1 MPGLPAAIFRS
12 PLPPSMSSS
21 SPPMRVAKFGGTSVG
36 SPERIRAVARLVV
49 AEREAHPDA
58 RLAVV
63 SSAMGGV
70 TDRLLAALRAA
81 EARTGEHRA
90 ILDELRQRHAEALTE
105 LAGEGDREAIGEALD
120 VVFGETEEL
129 LQGVA
134 LLREATPRA
143 ADAVASAGERLSVLL
158 VAAALRAEGLGAVAL
173 DARAFVR
180 TDDAFGEAAVDFE
193 ASHPLIREAFGA
205 IPEGTVAVV
214 TGFLGATE
222 DGVTTTL
229 GRSGSDYTATI
240 LGAALDAEE
249 VVIWTDVDGVLSA
262 DPRIV
267 PEAFTLPHLSY
278 REAGELAHFG
288 AKVLHPHT
296 MRPLEK
302 AGIPL
307 RIKNTLAP
315 EGEGTRILA
324 EPPPADAPVRA
335 VTAVREAALVTL
347 EGAGLIGV
355 PDLTARAFAALAVHE
370 VPVLLIAQASS
381 EGSLCFAV
389 READREGAL
398 RHLRR
403 AFEWECER
411 GDLRGIRADAGL
423 AMIAAVGGGLHSA
436 PGLAGRMFATLGRA
450 HVNVRAIAEGASD
463 HNLSC
468 VVADRDAVRAVQ
480 ALHEAF
486 ALRRLRAH
494 VAVIGAGTLGRRL
507 LALLAEQ
514 AATLAHEH
522 HLYLRLVGVAD
533 SRRLVWEEDG
543 LPLDQAADQLA
554 EASASGADPLDA
566 LTERLDAAR
575 LERLILVDATGAE
588 AAARRYPGWLRQGV
602 GVVTPSQRANTLDLD
617 FYDDVRLSAREGEA
631 PFLYETSVGAGLAVL
646 STLRDLLRTGD
657 TVRRVEGAVS
667 GTLAFVFN
675 AMRAGQPFSE
685 AVRDAAARGL
695 TEADPRAD
703 LGGEDVARK
712 LLLLARELGRRTEP
726 GDVQVQ
732 SLVPEALRDLPLD
745 EFWARLP
752 ELDEFWTRKMAE
764 FAARRQQ
771 LQYVAVLAE
780 DQVRA
785 GVQALPAGSPLA
797 DLLGAQMLFAFHTAR
812 YGDEPLVVRG
822 PGANAD
828 ITAAVLLADVA
839 KAAEAMR

>member
-1 MPGLPAAIFRS
+1 
-12 PLPPSMSSS
+12 MSSPG
-21 SPPMRVAKFGGTSVG
+21 SPVRVAKFGGTSVG
-36 SPERIRAVARLVV
+36 SPERIRAVARLVA

-90 ILDELRQRHAEALTE
+90 ILEDLRQQHAEALSD
-105 LAGEGDREAIGEALD
+105 LAREADRDAIRDALD
-120 VVFGETEEL
+120 AVFAETEEL

-143 ADAVASAGERLSVLL
+143 ADAVASAGERLSVPL
-158 VAAALRAEGLGAVAL
+158 VAAALRAIGLDAVAL
-173 DARAFVR
+173 DARTFVR

-193 ASHPLIREAFGA
+193 ATGPLIRDAFEAVPQEA
-205 IPEGTVAVV
+205 VAVV

-240 LGAALDAEE
+240 IGAALDAEE

-267 PEAFTLPHLSY
+267 PDAFTLEHLSY

-296 MRPLEK
+296 MRPLER

-307 RIKNTLAP
+307 RIKNTLVP

-324 EPPPADAPVRA
+324 DPPPAEAPIRA
-335 VTAVREAALVTL
+335 VTAIRDAALLTL
-347 EGAGLIGV
+347 DGAGLIGV
-355 PDLTARAFAALAVHE
+355 PDLTARAFAALAAHD

-381 EGSLCFAV
+381 EGSICFAV
-389 READREGAL
+389 REGDREPAL
-398 RHLRR
+398 KLLRR
-403 AFEWECER
+403 AFERECER
-411 GDLRGIRADAGL
+411 GDLRGIRAEADL
-423 AMIAAVGGGLHSA
+423 AVVAAVGGGLHSA

-494 VAVIGAGTLGRRL
+494 VAVVGAGALGRRL
-507 LALLAEQ
+507 LGLLAEQ
-514 AATLAHEH
+514 APILAYEH
-522 HLYLRLVGVAD
+522 HLHLRLVGVAD
-533 SRRLVWEEDG
+533 SSRLVWDEDG
-543 LPLDQAADQLA
+543 LPFDRAADRLA
-554 EASASGADPLDA
+554 EASASGEPTLEA
-566 LTERLDAAR
+566 LSERLDAAR

-588 AAARRYPGWLRQGV
+588 AVARRYPDWLRQGI
-602 GVVTPSQRANTLDLD
+602 GVVTPSQRANTLGLDL
-617 FYDDVRLSAREGEA
+617 YDAVRQSAREGEA

-646 STLRDLLRTGD
+646 STLRDLIRTGD
-657 TVRRVEGAVS
+657 TVHRIEGAVS

-675 AMRAGQPFSE
+675 AMRAGRPFSE
-685 AVRDAAARGL
+685 AVRDAADRGL
-695 TEADPRAD
+695 AEADPRAD
-703 LGGEDVARK
+703 LAGDDVARK

-752 ELDEFWTRKMAE
+752 ELDEFWSRKLAE
-764 FAARRQQ
+764 FIARRQQ
-771 LQYVAVLAE
+771 LQYVAVLAG

-785 GVQALPAGSPLA
+785 GVQAIPADSPLA
-797 DLLGAQMLFAFHTAR
+797 DLRGAQVLFAFHTAR
-812 YGDEPLVVRG
+812 YGEEPLVVRG
-822 PGANAD
+822 PGASAD